1 MRGMLAQEGSNP
13 PNQCTSKV
21 VQSLREQIIQCM
33 EGRQN
38 FIAIE
43 KCDATHTVQL
53 AEEEHRL
60 CQGLEAQE
68 TSQHFRA
75 VARLGNYDALPT
87 ATILGPPYG
96 GVLRPAGEL
105 AMMQM
110 IHDRLRDLKG
120 PPRQSYAFRIENLGY
135 IGEWEARQDKAEARC
150 SECCWRFDAAAAVK
164 GSTERDTG
172 PELEEYQDCIAGEG
186 REISWQPR
194 SRPLTSLD
202 EIHNYVQKTMNK
214 LASCS
219 TIREAEQIE
228 REFRMNDPDIRMDSC
243 STIEPDSPELDAMDY
258 RSEYSMM
265 NDANGSASISNG
277 NNCHSLL
284 VIIGGLPFFFPI
296 TNRPI
301 RNGEELLLSYG
312 PHYWTEAQS
321 TEALL
326 SSTYQ
331 LMTGLLTMAFENK
344 RNVFDRNAH
353 LEESNCRLVQSRAD
367 ERAAEDVAELLA
379 RLHVCNDQGEQRK
392 QAAAW
397 LEELKKTLQRE
408 GRGYAVLEALDRA
421 ATSLASGADVAVT
434 FADLKAATDT
444 LTREYHQR
452 TVELQQQV
460 EKAEE
465 ARKSAEKES
474 ARLQLHLNAVNDSSQ
489 VQASRLAKLKLELQR
504 MHAISQRHFV
514 ERERITSSRSI
525 HSDDC
530 PYAKITE
537 LLGVQGLPIHATGSD
552 VQRHEDVCKARGYLL
567 SMGFL
572 DIHTSKC
579 RQCGWPFVK
588 GPLAPHGEEQHL
600 WHCRGENNDIAELVE
615 EGEELAKGQGFLL
628 QRCLNILSRDSE
640 ICWFLFELL
649 CCLAKT
655 FARLVPKHKARNQQW
670 QQLCL
675 QEAHCSS
682 QKQHRLLHG
691 RPGGQE
697 RQREACKPPLQQ
709 QEAHG
714 PSQESE
720 VEDGELE
727 PDACHEGVHM
737 ADNQST
743 RMVKELATTTHCTD
757 PHARDTT
764 PDSACVASTKQRSCS
779 ACICAGR
786 NNWERTTKR
795 FRCGEGTT
803 DSSSNTQRLPRFS
816 QHADAF
822 AGYGQVRSE
831 ASFDFDAMVLEAFEE
846 DPVSRD
852 TDWVG
857 WLLELPV
864 LRWTLTAD
872 TEAERRRQVHLL
884 MCNFPLLLHAVFSV
898 CCNNCLGFSLIP
910 ASLNRDNWL
919 GEFLEAVHQC
929 LEEVESECDAQRATS
944 ETTPTMWISRFFRAV
959 EGAHVALSAIEA
971 ERKAVD
977 VQALERHLAK
987 RRCLLRKI
995 EDLRDRRAA
1004 ASMRAAQCGDS
1015 GIDDPM
1021 QNETAEEC
1029 ELWKAIYKLSEAVK
1043 TRVSVHLN
1051 AWGQQLAYFIDTRY
1065 LRLEQYE
1072 RHEMWR
1078 EERLRASRR
1087 KLQGFSEAERYMTS
1101 EQKALCFRNKRRETG
1116 GKYLRYFAFRTRMG
1130 EFDDCVD
1137 RVKYFAGLEGGN
1149 VSTAINKTLSL
1160 IADYAGVR
1168 PGTWDRDVKRR
1179 LQPELNS
1186 QLREISSAEEADRLL
1201 GKPLFERALEHWPQ
1215 LRRLVDIGATRAVH
1229 AVQLQLSDTRKQ
1241 LEQSRQQ
1248 ARRLQQQIK
1257 ELHACM
1263 QRLQQTGPTEMTS
1276 GASQTDAN
1284 AATLACVPQLV
1295 SGEEA
1300 CLQHPEH
1307 AVLLQDKRL
1316 LHQEYIATSQDGEGA
1331 TQRHMRV
1338 KQEAGPATAAHE
1350 RIIATQNPGTNPC
1363 TLLQL
1368 YCEDRSAHTV
1378 IRRGDFPRVSKEIK
1392 DDVQDGSG
1400 DSRHAVFR
1408 YLLPPT
1414 PFVFEPP
1421 IDVNKSGCLHG
1432 YLPAGRND
1440 HFTLDVVLR
1449 LPALT
1454 STGSRIIA
1462 LNSREGRGRRFYH
1475 PQDSNQQLTSIYDP
1489 LVCTRESPPEY
1500 AMLLSARYW
1509 IVPRGKYDRIQRVDL
1524 GMGMRI
1530 PSHAPSAATSAG
1542 TQDGRAVPS
1551 LCDCHRVTLKC
1562 TSESA
1567 GGCAEASSMPA
1578 MRVVPFVNGVLQE
1591 PLMVPRMPDFYKI
1604 CSILFSCDFNPD
1616 QLPAPPGIRLLLPT
1630 QRYRAAAL
1638 DDGRLEAEELSIQQ
1652 TALSTATR
1660 FSTPERDA
1668 NQRNAEPHETA
1679 AANRP
1684 FNGIGK
1690 AADMY
1695 GNARGGSPGTMR
1707 NSISAACDASAHDP
1721 FEESPAQQRRQQL
1734 MLERRLRTPSSPD
1747 DPVQT
1752 GEPQP
1757 HPPTA
1762 DAEGAKG
1769 ITNGSGWEQQD
1780 DPEQTLDPKQL
1791 TQAYHRMR
1799 HRNNPVPPF
1808 ILRKKSSALSSFSVT
1823 TEQHQQNTYAQLAHS
1838 QCGYPMVPTSPNTQA
1853 EGPSGT
1859 NRNLYVAMK
1868 GEHTS

>member
-1 MRGMLAQEGSNP
+1 MRG
-13 PNQCTSKV
+13 
-21 VQSLREQIIQCM
+21 LR
-33 EGRQN
+33 G
-38 FIAIE
+38 
-43 KCDATHTVQL
+43 
-53 AEEEHRL
+53 
-60 CQGLEAQE
+60 
-68 TSQHFRA
+68 
-75 VARLGNYDALPT
+75 
-87 ATILGPPYG
+87 
-96 GVLRPAGEL
+96 
-105 AMMQM
+105 
-110 IHDRLRDLKG
+110 
-120 PPRQSYAFRIENLGY
+120 
-135 IGEWEARQDKAEARC
+135 
-150 SECCWRFDAAAAVK
+150 
-164 GSTERDTG
+164 
-172 PELEEYQDCIAGEG
+172 
-186 REISWQPR
+186 
-194 SRPLTSLD
+194 
-202 EIHNYVQKTMNK
+202 
-214 LASCS
+214 ASH
-219 TIREAEQIE
+219 A
-228 REFRMNDPDIRMDSC
+228 
-243 STIEPDSPELDAMDY
+243 
-258 RSEYSMM
+258 
-265 NDANGSASISNG
+265 
-277 NNCHSLL
+277 SLL
-284 VIIGGLPFFFPI
+284 SAIWQQL
-296 TNRPI
+296 
-301 RNGEELLLSYG
+301 
-312 PHYWTEAQS
+312 EAQS

-452 TVELQQQV
+452 TVELQQQGCSRSRRARCFTCYLTAARAGLIAAETGRHLQTSFSEGLLMPPLRTLPLQCDTCGVLSQV

-929 LEEVESECDAQRATS
+929 LEEVESES

-1489 LVCTRESPPEY
+1489 LVCTRAMPEDEGACSQNRSFRHNPESPPEY

-1542 TQDGRAVPS
+1542 FSCNHFVSFFKRDS
-1551 LCDCHRVTLKC
+1551 LESASAEPMDPPFFRVTLKC

-1604 CSILFSCDFNPD
+1604 CSIRGLPPTARSCRQIQVVDSALELLYMRVFSCDFNPD